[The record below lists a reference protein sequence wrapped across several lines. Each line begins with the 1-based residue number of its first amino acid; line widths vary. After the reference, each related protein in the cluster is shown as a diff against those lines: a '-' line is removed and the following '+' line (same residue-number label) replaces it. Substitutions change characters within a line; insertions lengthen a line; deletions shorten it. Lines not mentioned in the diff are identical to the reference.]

1 MENDKFPKRKQ
12 IRLKEYDY
20 STDGA
25 YFVTVCTKD
34 RKHLFWNKEKMR
46 LKHTNRVGADI
57 IRPEDIN
64 LSRIGEIV
72 KEAIENIPIKYEN
85 IKLDSFVIMP
95 NHIHIIFFT
104 ENPDSG
110 RMISAPTRSVVIGQ
124 MKRYASKKAGFGIW
138 QKSFYDHIIRN
149 YRDYEEKQNYIL
161 SNPLKWLDD
170 EYYSD

>member
-1 MENDKFPKRKQ
+1 MENDKFSKRKQ

-20 STDGA
+20 SANGA

-57 IRPEDIN
+57 IRPEDIE
-64 LSRIGEIV
+64 LTVIGEIV

-149 YRDYEEKQNYIL
+149 YRDYDEKLNYIL

>member
-12 IRLKEYDY
+12 IRLKEYNY
-20 STDGA
+20 SANGA

-46 LKHTNRVGADI
+46 LRHTNRVGADI
-57 IRPEDIN
+57 IRPEDIE
-64 LSRIGEIV
+64 LTGTGEIV

-104 ENPDSG
+104 ENPDGG

-149 YRDYEEKQNYIL
+149 YRDYDEKLNYIL
-161 SNPLKWLDD
+161 SNPLKWAED

>member
-1 MENDKFPKRKQ
+1 MKDLPKRKKNR
-12 IRLKEYDY
+12 IDHYDY
-20 STDGA
+20 GTCGA

-34 RKHLFWNKEKMR
+34 KKHMFWDEEKMR
-46 LKHTNRVGADI
+46 LKKTNRVGADI
-57 IRPEDIN
+57 IRPEDIE
-64 LSRIGEIV
+64 LTGTGEIV

-104 ENPDSG
+104 ENPDGG

-149 YRDYEEKQNYIL
+149 YRDYDEKLNYIL
-161 SNPLKWLDD
+161 SNPLKWADD